1 MEENIMDEQTTN
13 NIIKQKEEEDISRWE
28 IEQLEK
34 LTTESIKLAQSM
46 KISKKQYKKMFL
58 IFWCVFVFEVMM

>member
-1 MEENIMDEQTTN
+1 MDEQTTN

-46 KISKKQYKKMFL
+46 KISKKQYKKIVAKLWICEYNEKENEELKF
-58 IFWCVFVFEVMM
+58 

>member
-34 LTTESIKLAQSM
+34 LTTDMQNI
-46 KISKKQYKKMFL
+46 I
-58 IFWCVFVFEVMM
+58 V

>member
-1 MEENIMDEQTTN
+1 MDEQTTN

-46 KISKKQYKKMFL
+46 KISKT
-58 IFWCVFVFEVMM
+58 I

>member
-1 MEENIMDEQTTN
+1 MDEQTTN

-34 LTTESIKLAQSM
+34 LTTES
-46 KISKKQYKKMFL
+46 
-58 IFWCVFVFEVMM
+58 

>member
-1 MEENIMDEQTTN
+1 MDEQTTN

-34 LTTESIKLAQSM
+34 LTC
-46 KISKKQYKKMFL
+46 SKYEDIQKT
-58 IFWCVFVFEVMM
+58 I

>member
-46 KISKKQYKKMFL
+46 KISK
-58 IFWCVFVFEVMM
+58 

>member
-46 KISKKQYKKMFL
+46 KLLFISTTPSVFL
-58 IFWCVFVFEVMM
+58 